1 MQLRQLKSQFLEA
14 LLPSYNTDEAS
25 RFFDL
30 LLEALEAKKRIDL
43 VLHPELETVQVDRW
57 QAALSDLLQ
66 FKPIQYIIGSTYFF
80 DLRFEVSPATLIPR
94 PETEELVDWILK
106 DCLNQSISILDIGTG
121 SGCIAIALAKNL
133 PHAHVT
139 AIDIAPDAL
148 EVAQRNAIQNK
159 VAIQFKRQSI
169 LDTPTLNA
177 CFAEAEFDCIVSNPP
192 YVRHLEKHEI
202 QPNVLNHEPHLALF
216 VADNDALLFY
226 RHIGQFAQKH
236 LKIGGKLYFEVNQYL
251 GNETAAVLDQLGFKD
266 IELRKDIFGNTRMLC
281 CIR

>member
-43 VLHPELETVQVDRW
+43 VLHPELETV

-192 YVRHLEKHEI
+192 YVRHLEKQEI

>member
-177 CFAEAEFDCIVSNPP
+177 CFVEAEFDCIVSNPP